1 MSKKGLGRGLQALIP
16 DVKPSQES
24 TSENTSK
31 VLELPIAEIRPREDQ
46 PRRFFS
52 DEKLEELAQS
62 IKEHGVIQPIVV
74 RKTDQGYEIIA
85 GERRWR
91 ASRKAGLEFIPAL
104 VKDFQDCD
112 VNEVA
117 LIENLQRED
126 LNPIEEALAF
136 QKLVTEFRLTQEQL
150 AQRLGKSRP
159 YIANSL
165 RLLNL
170 PPGIQQLVASGE
182 MTSGHVRPLL
192 GIKSREKQLQLVE
205 VIRKKGLSV
214 RQTEELVKSFEKTDI
229 EKADKTENKKS
240 PVNPIFLQAEDRLRS
255 QFGTAVKIKSQGK
268 KGKIEIEYYDDDD
281 FNRILELVLGV
292 QEF

>member
-62 IKEHGVIQPIVV
+62 IKEHGVIQPIVL

-91 ASRKAGLEFIPAL
+91 ATRKAGLEFIPAV

-170 PPGIQQLVASGE
+170 PPVIQQLVASGE

-214 RQTEELVKSFEKTDI
+214 RQTEELVKS
-229 EKADKTENKKS
+229 
-240 PVNPIFLQAEDRLRS
+240 
-255 QFGTAVKIKSQGK
+255 
-268 KGKIEIEYYDDDD
+268 
-281 FNRILELVLGV
+281 
-292 QEF
+292 